1 MICKKGLKLMK
12 EDVERLYID
21 NSDAV
26 YRFIYFL
33 VRHKETA
40 EDLTQETFYKAI
52 KNINNFNNQASVL
65 TWLLKIARNVA
76 YDYFRRK
83 RLIKFF
89 TWGNEND
96 IDSKNP
102 SPTVLAEKKE
112 DLSRLYAALGRMK
125 KDYRDVIILRKV
137 NECSIK
143 ETAYILGWTEAK
155 VKTKMAR
162 GLEALKKE
170 YYGKEGLIDEFIKRA

>member
-1 MICKKGLKLMK
+1 M
-12 EDVERLYID
+12 
-21 NSDAV
+21 
-26 YRFIYFL
+26 
-33 VRHKETA
+33 
-40 EDLTQETFYKAI
+40 
-52 KNINNFNNQASVL
+52 
-65 TWLLKIARNVA
+65 KIARNVA

-96 IDSKNP
+96 IDTNP
-102 SPTVLAEKKE
+102 SPTVLVEKKE

-162 GLEALKKE
+162 GLEVLKKE
-170 YYGKEGLIDEFIKRA
+170 YYGKEGLIDGYIKRA